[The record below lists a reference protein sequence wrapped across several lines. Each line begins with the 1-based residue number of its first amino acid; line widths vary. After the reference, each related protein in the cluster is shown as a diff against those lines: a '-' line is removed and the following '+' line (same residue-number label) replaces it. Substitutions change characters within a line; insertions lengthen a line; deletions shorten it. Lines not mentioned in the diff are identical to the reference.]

1 ILLVF
6 FVTSADSA
14 TVVLGSLTSGGG
26 LAVPVYKKVVWGL
39 SLSTVA
45 IVLLIT
51 GGLSSLQAMA
61 ILSAF
66 PFMLVMIA
74 LCYTLAIGLSQEN
87 V

>member
-1 ILLVF
+1 M
-6 FVTSADSA
+6 S
-14 TVVLGSLTSGGG
+14 
-26 LAVPVYKKVVWGL
+26 P
-39 SLSTVA
+39 LSTVA

-61 ILSAF
+61 ILPAF
-66 PFMLVMIA
+66 PFTLVTIA